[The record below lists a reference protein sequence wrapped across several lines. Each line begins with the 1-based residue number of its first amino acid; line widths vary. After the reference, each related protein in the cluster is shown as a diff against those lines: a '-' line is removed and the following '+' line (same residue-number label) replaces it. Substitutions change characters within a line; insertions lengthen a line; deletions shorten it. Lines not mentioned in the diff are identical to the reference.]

1 MALDL
6 QTADQMKNDFI
17 SRVSHELR
25 TPLTAIKG
33 WAETMQLSER
43 GKLDRKTLTV
53 VWELLSAKAHALQ
66 AL

>member
-43 GKLDRKTLTV
+43 GSLTAKPLTV